1 MSDAAYALATL
12 AGEVERL
19 RAELLALLDECAGY
33 VQNYT
38 KTTPCDGDESDGG
51 CTVCNARDLLTR
63 LEYLRQP
70 TDRRALDEL
79 LAQAHAGNKAR
90 MDYR

>member
-38 KTTPCDGDESDGG
+38 KTTPCDGDERDGG

-63 LEYLRQP
+63 LAALRK
-70 TDRRALDEL
+70 DEAAARVEAVL
-79 LAQAHAGNKAR
+79 QAAAAR
-90 MDYR
+90 EREARNHT